1 MFYKLCLKNT
11 NADAVNENA
20 DGELD
25 DDSDG
30 EVRTDDEDKKVVN
43 NLAFCETDFF
53 FKLNCWLFKQAFRRN
68 LNDIKYDIK
77 YKTNYLVVFNHLLSN
92 MFRQYDESHNQAF

>member
-1 MFYKLCLKNT
+1 MNETLLPKYPEFSGWWFFNVWYDT

-43 NLAFCETDFF
+43 NLSFCETDFF
-53 FKLNCWLFKQAFRRN
+53 FQTKWYSLWNWYVIIR
-68 LNDIKYDIK
+68 
-77 YKTNYLVVFNHLLSN
+77 
-92 MFRQYDESHNQAF
+92 M

>member
-1 MFYKLCLKNT
+1 MFYKLFLKNT

-53 FKLNCWLFKQAFRRN
+53 SNLIVDFLNR
-68 LNDIKYDIK
+68 
-77 YKTNYLVVFNHLLSN
+77 LL
-92 MFRQYDESHNQAF
+92 EEI

>member
-1 MFYKLCLKNT
+1 MFYKLFLKNT

-30 EVRTDDEDKKVVN
+30 EVRTDDEDRKVVN
-43 NLAFCETDFF
+43 NLAFYETDFF
-53 FKLNCWLFKQAFRRN
+53 FSNLIVDFLNR
-68 LNDIKYDIK
+68 
-77 YKTNYLVVFNHLLSN
+77 LLEEIS
-92 MFRQYDESHNQAF
+92 EI

>member
-1 MFYKLCLKNT
+1 MLFVDLLSTVNGCLFYKLFLKNT

-53 FKLNCWLFKQAFRRN
+53 SNLIVDFLNR
-68 LNDIKYDIK
+68 
-77 YKTNYLVVFNHLLSN
+77 LL
-92 MFRQYDESHNQAF
+92 EEI

>member
-53 FKLNCWLFKQAFRRN
+53 FKLNC
-68 LNDIKYDIK
+68 
-77 YKTNYLVVFNHLLSN
+77 
-92 MFRQYDESHNQAF
+92 